1 MPNLRNFSDDE
12 AALLRQKG
20 IDPSKYYVDMQ
31 TGELYDA
38 ATAPEPTIGESI
50 NSGWR
55 SVGRSF
61 MSLAPQAAH
70 LIGAGMESLGM
81 GDKVSRSGEKMEN
94 WLDKFSPSDPRV
106 SNWINVPAQVV
117 GQLGQLVL
125 PAGFLGTGAKTAAT
139 MGAVSAAGD
148 TIHEERQR
156 QELAGEHD
164 ANKALSKGLAVGA
177 ISAIP
182 ERYGMGRIFEKTK
195 SLPKLEKLFTSL
207 EKHPNLM
214 RAAELAATT
223 VPTEAGEEA
232 LQQLVVHGSDTTGE
246 QLAQRT
252 FWGGVGGAAGAG
264 AGAVVN
270 RVNTASAPKPKTGVS
285 NADLAKGGKPAA
297 FAVPDTTLD
306 AMEAA
311 IRKGHPYKPPGK
323 LTPVDTTFE
332 ELRAAGVP
340 MLRDDIRALFDVWGG
355 NNANTG
361 KLDAYKR
368 QLYDAHIAQRPA
380 KATETPEFVKAQ
392 QDEMKAL
399 EDQIDTIKTRYA
411 ALQKTDADEKEKSQK
426 LPAGDRW
433 ATLNSQNAALRAD
446 EMKQLEDQLEV
457 LVNQKASKLQQ
468 QPNIPASSVHP
479 SATPAPAVMNADQ
492 AAAAD
497 IARMQRQGSFYDDPA
512 NIPLAPQPKPLE
524 GQPVEP
530 GKVDVAPAPVEPSPS
545 EVPEAVR
552 QALLDAVGRS
562 QKRITDLVEHQSK
575 LAQDP
580 RRESP
585 IQGIR
590 QPVEDEI
597 KAVERDLAFEM
608 DQLRAAKK
616 KLPPAR
622 PREVRE
628 FMQGATLPG
637 MEGEQRAPFPS
648 EDSGDEMVY
657 SGLPVFGPQDK
668 SNRIIEAKDSDGDP
682 ELRIDLGDY
691 WVTTSYPDSEGK
703 SRLHFYPKSAGPDTT
718 DVATGT
724 YRRGLRNELLDA
736 SRELANEARR
746 RGWIPDL
753 GNNEAQRARI
763 YSKLDILDDEQ
774 VQAASKE
781 KRPVARI
788 DPTSDA
794 EFNEN
799 LITPSESLRNRVV
812 ALNSA
817 SLLRTRKGDPFYLGE
832 PRLYSTGGEQIFRM
846 PLIDAQGKEAGE
858 YVVKYNEN
866 YDSFDVMYHRPYH
879 KVFPADTDAMM
890 TVISDTLNLP
900 ARVGL
905 KRDRPRNVLSKF
917 LQEYHDTSGHNPVT
931 SQQDYGDLLRRAY
944 KAVAESRE
952 HYAETLVQK
961 NPVSSSG
968 VAVAGHYDP
977 ITGKITASPAD
988 HETALHESIHKT
1000 NQHMGDVI
1008 RAQLRRSMS
1017 EKPGEFLVTIN
1028 QLGATLESH
1037 HPLYAK
1043 HARNAREAMSEFA
1056 AGNRNSAAVYASRV
1070 VDEALAQSVAAQAV
1084 GQNMTFTQQ
1093 IMAVALG
1100 RLGFDVYGM
1109 AHNLSS
1115 AAAAPRWSH
1124 ALQKYYSGFPV
1135 TWEMIES
1142 AGGALGKMLGEGK
1155 LNPVNALYERT
1166 RSVKSRLADS
1176 GPLGAYVASRLD
1188 PLFNFRDRIANE
1200 KLQQAAKF
1208 EKFVSDPQVVDWV
1221 FDSIDNQTENYNALP
1236 AEKRDQARE
1245 LMDWSKTFIEEMR
1258 ERDQY
1263 VRTGSTEPRLPE
1275 VIPGYLP
1282 TSVDQKVWEE
1292 IGTPEGYAKWERA
1305 WVDNWRA
1312 YRPQDSEE
1320 QARALFRD
1328 FSAPISSVHVI
1339 GGEPLFMAARQAHG
1353 VPLPRAMRDR
1363 NLSRGFQNYIHSYA
1377 LDAGWTEMVQKDPL
1391 MRRAF
1396 GVKNDHHFEDHS
1408 AEDES
1413 AWPDETQWQGIR
1425 READRVRAPWLER
1438 LSPDM
1443 PLGMPLLVRGEHGV
1457 AESLLA
1463 SYAEQPANRLSANMK
1478 FWNGLEQIG
1487 SALLMQT
1494 GAGVRDTTMG
1504 VAELAAYVP
1513 DAKLAKQF
1521 AEVMGDYAAKRDAAR
1536 GAGAVRADVYR
1547 HQTANIVSKAAYET
1561 ARFLRD
1567 ITGRNILDEFP
1578 RVFAYHAV
1586 REQVM
1591 TDLRESGHSPLAE
1604 EFGDV
1609 QAKSA
1614 DEIADSTAAA
1624 VVNRIAPNYDA
1635 RSLPK
1640 DWIPQTRT
1648 RLGMLT
1654 QLSTWGI
1661 ARFNTWY
1668 EDHYMPALKDKNPNR
1683 LFRSLLFGTIGGAA
1697 ASALLEELFKRKPS
1711 KLTWQEWMGLSTEDQ
1726 QREAAPL
1733 LFSII
1738 QTQGLLGVAGDIGL
1752 PLVQLSNRAMTGG
1765 GPPVSVPDIGEAST
1779 PSLIIAG
1786 DMLNTTADFYN
1797 YIAQKHG
1804 NIDWK
1809 DVVDLANEYAKVSQT
1824 WRDMQGWMGDEE
1836 KLVGRERRMYER
1848 LRGVSAVTGEKVQ
1861 QPPVT
1866 MYSPRLG
1873 SKFSLSKEFN
1883 TRTGDAFQS
1892 LLPGLVDAAR
1902 GGYVPNVMNRN
1913 MRPEFWQDVINRRG
1927 EGTARSLYQL
1937 QQAQKP
1943 EEDNRRNV
1951 RAVLRSLD

>member
-20 IDPSKYYVDMQ
+20 IDPSKYYVDAQ
-31 TGELYDA
+31 TGELFDA
-38 ATAPEPTIGESI
+38 ATAPEPTVGESVS
-50 NSGWR
+50 SGLR
-55 SVGRSF
+55 GVTRSF

-164 ANKALSKGLAVGA
+164 VNKALSKGLAVGA

-195 SLPKLEKLFTSL
+195 SLPQLEKLFTSL

-399 EDQIDTIKTRYA
+399 EDQIDTVKTRYA

-479 SATPAPAVMNADQ
+479 SAAPAPAIMNADQ

-512 NIPLAPQPKPLE
+512 NIPPAPQPKPLE

-562 QKRITDLVEHQSK
+562 QKRITELVDHQTK

-597 KAVERDLAFEM
+597 QAINRDLAFEM

-616 KLPPAR
+616 KLPPAQ

-657 SGLPVFGPQDK
+657 SGLPVLGAK
-668 SNRIIEAKDSDGDP
+668 S
-682 ELRIDLGDY
+682 
-691 WVTTSYPDSEGK
+691 
-703 SRLHFYPKSAGPDTT
+703 
-718 DVATGT
+718 
-724 YRRGLRNELLDA
+724 DA
-736 SRELANEARR
+736 
-746 RGWIPDL
+746 
-753 GNNEAQRARI
+753 
-763 YSKLDILDDEQ
+763 
-774 VQAASKE
+774 
-781 KRPVARI
+781 KRPFARTE
-788 DPTSDA
+788 PTTDA

-799 LITPSESLRNRVV
+799 IITPSESLSNRVK
-812 ALNSA
+812 ALNGA
-817 SLLRTRKGDPFYLGE
+817 SLLHTRKSDPFYLGE
-832 PRLYSTGGEQIFRM
+832 PKLHDASDPTYFRLA
-846 PLIDAQGKEAGE
+846 LKNAQGADAG
-858 YVVKYNEN
+858 YIMARYNEN
-866 YDSFDVMYHRPYH
+866 YDAFDVSYTEHDP
-879 KVFPADTDAMM
+879 KALPINDATMM

-917 LQEYHDTSGHNPVT
+917 LQEYHDTSGRNPVT
-931 SQQDYGDLLRRAY
+931 SQQNYGDLLGRAY

-977 ITGKITASPAD
+977 TTGKITASPAD

-1000 NQHMGDVI
+1000 NHHMSDVI

-1109 AHNLSS
+1109 AHGLRS
-1115 AAAAPRWSH
+1115 AAAEPRWSH
-1124 ALQKYYSGFPV
+1124 ALQKYYSGFPI

-1221 FDSIDNQTENYNALP
+1221 FDSIDNQTENYDALP

-1258 ERDQY
+1258 DRDQY

-1765 GPPVSVPDIGEAST
+1765 GPPVSVPDIGEASI